1 MVEAQNRIRLSLL
14 VALLLAVATVSMV
27 VDRRALRSGGRE
39 LPTWLGPVLDVAV
52 PVQRI
57 VTWPVELV
65 RRGWL
70 RYAALLHVRDENAF
84 LRGELF
90 RTQEENI
97 QLREALIAG
106 GRLQR
111 IAEMR
116 AGFEVPMLPA
126 ELVGSDVSPF
136 FRAVLLDRGREEG
149 VRAGMPVVSEQGLV
163 GLVVA
168 TSSSAAKVMLLLD
181 PQTSID
187 GTVQRSRTRGIVRGS
202 GDEVLRFE
210 FVARE
215 GDVQV
220 GDAILTSGLGGVFS
234 KGLLIGEVTE
244 ISEPGAQLMRT
255 ATLRP
260 AVDFARL
267 EQAFVLLRRG
277 PTLEL
282 LYSHAQ
288 GDLEEDG
295 AGSAAAGKP

>member
-1 MVEAQNRIRLSLL
+1 MTLRHEGKTML
-14 VALLLAVATVSMV
+14 VT
-27 VDRRALRSGGRE
+27 G
-39 LPTWLGPVLDVAV
+39 
-52 PVQRI
+52 
-57 VTWPVELV
+57 
-65 RRGWL
+65 
-70 RYAALLHVRDENAF
+70 AA
-84 LRGELF
+84 G
-90 RTQEENI
+90 NI
-97 QLREALIAG
+97 G
-106 GRLQR
+106 
-111 IAEMR
+111 
-116 AGFEVPMLPA
+116 
-126 ELVGSDVSPF
+126 
-136 FRAVLLDRGREEG
+136 
-149 VRAGMPVVSEQGLV
+149 
-163 GLVVA
+163 
-168 TSSSAAKVMLLLD
+168 
-181 PQTSID
+181 
-187 GTVQRSRTRGIVRGS
+187 
-202 GDEVLRFE
+202 FE